1 MSNPGFAPA
10 SRSGRAGVQLQRDGI
25 EKSWGDRS
33 GAVAFGSGGRNG
45 RDADG
50 GAGFLQRHARKS
62 ARPAGDGGGD
72 QPHGRDHAPAGRRPR
87 VGQLEFPRD
96 KLGQVPWWAWFG
108 GALGA
113 MSLLSQPLAAPRLGA
128 AMYIGLF
135 VTASSVA
142 SVVVDHFGWLGF
154 EQHQAGIG
162 RIAGCA
168 LMVIGIAL
176 VSLF

>member
-1 MSNPGFAPA
+1 MRWLLAPVAVMAGMLMVVQA
-10 SRSGRAGVQLQRDGI
+10 SCNSMLEKVFDRPVTVAVISLTVGITALLAGGVL
-25 EKSWGDRS
+25 S
-33 GAVAFGSGGRNG
+33 
-45 RDADG
+45 
-50 GAGFLQRHARKS
+50 
-62 ARPAGDGGGD
+62 
-72 QPHGRDHAPAGRRPR
+72 
-87 VGQLEFPRD
+87 GQLEFPRD
-96 KLGQVPWWAWFG
+96 RFAQVPWWAWFG

-113 MSLLSQPLAAPRLGA
+113 ISLLSQPLAAPRLGA

-154 EQHQAGIG
+154 EQHPAGIG